1 MDGSDEDLEM
11 CNNDVVAA
19 DKCLDKFDCGDS
31 STCLDWSKVRNYELI
46 FKCTNHPIVFTIYK

>member
-31 STCLDWSKVRNYELI
+31 STCLDWSKVRNYEST
-46 FKCTNHPIVFTIYK
+46 FKCTK